1 MSILADFLM
10 PVTDLKL
17 LGLVAAGTF
26 AGIYVGAIPGLS
38 VTMAVSILI
47 SFTFSWDVYPALALM
62 IGVFMGGVYGGS
74 RTAILLNIPGGPSSI
89 ATALDGF
96 PLAQKG
102 QAGERAANHGHG
114 GCLVEERDGDQAA
127 IEIVMLAA

>member
-1 MSILADFLM
+1 MDILPNLLM
-10 PVTDLKL
+10 PLTHLDLL
-17 LGLVAAGTF
+17 ALIAAGTF

-47 SFTFSWDVYPALALM
+47 SFTFAWDVNTALALM
-62 IGVFMGGVYGGS
+62 AGVYMGGVYGGS
-74 RTAILLNIPGGPSSI
+74 RTAILLNIPGAPSAI

-102 QAGERAANHGHG
+102 RG
-114 GCLVEERDGDQAA
+114 GCGDRHRLRSCRSSAA
-127 IEIVMLAA
+127 SSASSRWRRPRR